1 MRCKRASLCV
11 LLCLAGLAAGQ
22 GPAERTVSAED
33 ARGMFAQA
41 TALLQDA
48 RNTDVA
54 RVPELLETAAPLH
67 APAAYSLL
75 NVYEG
80 RYKGL
85 PEQPERA
92 AELARGLAEGMVCAG
107 ETARRPE
114 AMLRLARYLERG
126 YGCGANMMQAVQWMR
141 RAADAGYEP
150 ARVELARCLMLGR
163 GVKKDARAAW
173 KMLMGVA
180 HRAPDTPKVY
190 FYLGTICYRGLAFR
204 VDHYNAAR
212 LFREGVRREDAACMN
227 NLAVMFEYG
236 QGIRRNEESAAA
248 LYREAARLGNREA
261 SSNLQR
267 LTFKESA
274 KAMQS
279 RSTPPAERICNAAL
293 RVVDSLPLAG
303 EDRARLKSMILGGRT
318 TAARAHE

>member
-1 MRCKRASLCV
+1 MRRNCARLGV
-11 LLCLAGLAAGQ
+11 LLCLAASAFGQ
-22 GPAERTVSAED
+22 EPAQPTPDD
-33 ARGMFAQA
+33 ARGMFARA
-41 TALLQDA
+41 TALLQDT

-54 RVPELLETAAPLH
+54 RVPELLETAAPLY
-67 APAAYSLL
+67 APAAYELL

-92 AELARGLAEGMVCAG
+92 AELARGLAEGKLCADAA
-107 ETARRPE
+107 ARCPE
-114 AMLRLARYLERG
+114 AMLRLARYLEHG
-126 YGCGANMMQAVQWMR
+126 YGCAANMMQAVQWIR

-150 ARVELARCLMLGR
+150 ARVELARCLMLGK
-163 GVKKDARAAW
+163 GVKQDARAAW

-274 KAMQS
+274 KALQS
-279 RSTPPAERICNAAL
+279 RSTPAAERIRNAAL
-293 RVVDSLPLAG
+293 RVVDALPLAG
-303 EDRARLKSMILGGRT
+303 EDRVRIKARIIGGRT
-318 TAARAHE
+318 SAAKAHE